1 MTLVRPQHDP
11 HQKTPDFH
19 DAVKIILSILSA
31 VMYNYSN
38 VWSKIRA
45 ARQNTAVHCCTMKQ
59 LV

>member
-11 HQKTPDFH
+11 HQKTSNFH

-38 VWSKIRA
+38 V
-45 ARQNTAVHCCTMKQ
+45 
-59 LV
+59 